1 MKSIYILKVYWDKK
15 QILIIIIIIIII
27 INKINVTKTALLS
40 LPRVPAYHRFNFN
53 SQFLY
58 ELKHMVHLCKT
69 VYEIFHFQFRLV
81 FINFYI
87 FFSTKTMVS
96 LTFKRHNSLQNKNNT
111 KVTHSFALRPLI
123 FTLQQEVW
131 KFNDTCG
138 CWSSPRTHL
147 ETNFLNLKNRS
158 FEYVPFSQ

>member
-27 INKINVTKTALLS
+27 INKINVTKTALFSLS
-40 LPRVPAYHRFNFN
+40 RVPAYHRFNFN

-87 FFSTKTMVS
+87 YFFQQKPWLVWLSNVIIPFKIKIIQKS
-96 LTFKRHNSLQNKNNT
+96 LTVLLSDLWFLRCSKKFENSMIHAG
-111 KVTHSFALRPLI
+111 VGAP
-123 FTLQQEVW
+123 QELTW
-131 KFNDTCG
+131 R
-138 CWSSPRTHL
+138 RT
-147 ETNFLNLKNRS
+147 F
-158 FEYVPFSQ
+158 